1 MKRVGKRGEG
11 KFERITWD
19 EALDTIAASLKD
31 VVANYGNE
39 AVYINYSSGIVG
51 GNITRSSPYASLVAR
66 LMNCYPTPTAATT
79 ATVPRTSKT
88 PNW

>member
-51 GNITRSSPYASLVAR
+51 AISPAPPLTLLWWRA
-66 LMNCYPTPTAATT
+66 
-79 ATVPRTSKT
+79 
-88 PNW
+88 